1 MKKVT
6 FDEFALRV
14 GKQSGETR
22 AAADPL
28 HKAYKGADPA
38 QQKDLRARW
47 MLNHMAG
54 QVLAQMK
61 AQGKVIDGD
70 KAIQVAERI
79 LSRGKG
85 KGATEDAIKSID
97 RASSDFRYHIVRPD
111 AKLASNA
118 RVRVPAAVRAAA
130 MTFLGEFEGETL
142 NKQIEAAIAA
152 LRAMKS

>member
-6 FDEFALRV
+6 FDEFALRA
-14 GKQSGETR
+14 GKQAYETR

-28 HKAYKGADPA
+28 HKAYKGAEPE
-38 QQKDLRARW
+38 QQSDLRARW
-47 MLNHMAG
+47 MLNHMTG
-54 QVLAQMK
+54 QVMARTKCDEPTARK
-61 AQGKVIDGD
+61 A
-70 KAIQVAERI
+70 AERI

-111 AKLASNA
+111 AKPESNE
-118 RVRVPAAVRAAA
+118 RTRVPAAVRAAA
-130 MTFLGEFEGETL
+130 MTFLGEFEGDTL
-142 NKQIEAAIAA
+142 DKQIDAAIAA